1 MDSLYV
7 NALNLEET
15 GLVQAITSHRLDS
28 QSDRRRFY
36 DQIRL
41 EPEQFVSCHQVHGN
55 KVEVIFRSPETCP
68 LPLAEADAI
77 VTNQVDLVI
86 AVFTADCIPIFI
98 LDPHTCSIGIIHAG
112 WRGTYKFITTEAIQ
126 SMQKHFGT
134 NPANCLIHLG
144 ISIQQSC
151 YQVSQDLADQF
162 ERHFGPDVRTS
173 DNKLNL
179 QTANVQQLV
188 NVGVPFESISISPL
202 CTACRT
208 DLFYSFRV
216 EGESAGRLVSFIRLL
231 PNSY

>member
-55 KVEVIFRSPETCP
+55 KVEVIFRSPETYP

-98 LDPHTCSIGIIHAG
+98 LDPHTCSIGIIL
-112 WRGTYKFITTEAIQ
+112 
-126 SMQKHFGT
+126 S
-134 NPANCLIHLG
+134 LIH
-144 ISIQQSC
+144 I
-151 YQVSQDLADQF
+151 
-162 ERHFGPDVRTS
+162 
-173 DNKLNL
+173 
-179 QTANVQQLV
+179 
-188 NVGVPFESISISPL
+188 
-202 CTACRT
+202 
-208 DLFYSFRV
+208 
-216 EGESAGRLVSFIRLL
+216 
-231 PNSY
+231 